1 MKFLLRLFV
10 MMASMGLVSLMAPG
24 ITFDGLMALFLAALV
39 VGLANAVLRPLLIF
53 FTLPLVLLTLGLFI
67 LVINALLLMLAAWAV
82 PGFHLSGFG
91 TAFFASLLI
100 SIVSFFLNRMVGGG
114 GRSRRAAA

>member
-1 MKFLLRLFV
+1 MDDPPDCGAGALGARSARGAVSRLE
-10 MMASMGLVSLMAPG
+10 P
-24 ITFDGLMALFLAALV
+24 AAK
-39 VGLANAVLRPLLIF
+39 GLANAVLRPLLIF

-82 PGFHLSGFG
+82 PGFHLDGFL
-91 TAFFASLLI
+91 TAFLASLLI

-114 GRSRRAAA
+114 GRGQRPAA